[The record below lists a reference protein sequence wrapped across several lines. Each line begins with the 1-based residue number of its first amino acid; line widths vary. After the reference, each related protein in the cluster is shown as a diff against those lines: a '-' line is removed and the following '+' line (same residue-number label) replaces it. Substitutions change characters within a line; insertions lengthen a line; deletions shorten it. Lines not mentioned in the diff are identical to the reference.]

1 MKRLFRNGKLYY
13 SKKTERNFFF
23 AMTLFMLALG
33 ILAKLGFF

>member
-1 MKRLFRNGKLYY
+1 MKRFFRNGKLYY

-23 AMTLFMLALG
+23 GMTLLMLALG